1 MPKGRL
7 DYRRGDIYWV
17 TMDPTVGAEVQKTR
31 SCLILQNNVMNQY
44 GDVTIILPFRPGSKQ
59 APYAVNVKA
68 SPENGHN
75 ARSLFGCRSN
85 TRRQLSATTQF
96 SWNVGNTVLATNPAS
111 FKYCLGVQLTIAHKA
126 YAT

>member
-7 DYRRGDIYWV
+7 EYRRGDIYWV

-31 SCLILQNNVMNQY
+31 SCLVLQNDLMNQY

-68 SPENGHN
+68 SPVNGLG
-75 ARSLFGCRSN
+75 RDRFLD
-85 TRRQLSATTQF
+85 
-96 SWNVGNTVLATNPAS
+96 VGQIRAVSYQRLRNLAGTLEAQYWQQIQQALNIVLG
-111 FKYCLGVQLTIAHKA
+111 FD
-126 YAT
+126 

>member
-7 DYRRGDIYWV
+7 EYRRGDIYWV

-31 SCLILQNNVMNQY
+31 SCLVLQNNLMNQY

-68 SPENGHN
+68 SPVNGLD
-75 ARSLFGCRSN
+75 RDRFLD
-85 TRRQLSATTQF
+85 
-96 SWNVGNTVLATNPAS
+96 VGQIRAVSYQRLRNLAGTLEAQYWQQIQQALNIVLG
-111 FKYCLGVQLTIAHKA
+111 FD
-126 YAT
+126 

>member
-31 SCLILQNNVMNQY
+31 SCLILQNDLMNQY
-44 GDVTIILPFRPGSKQ
+44 GDVTIVLPFRPGSKQ

-68 SPENGHN
+68 SPENGLD
-75 ARSLFGCRSN
+75 RDRYLD
-85 TRRQLSATTQF
+85 
-96 SWNVGNTVLATNPAS
+96 VGQIRAVSYQRLRNLAGTLETHYWQQIQQALNIVLGFN
-111 FKYCLGVQLTIAHKA
+111 
-126 YAT
+126 

>member
-31 SCLILQNNVMNQY
+31 SCLILQNDLMNQY
-44 GDVTIILPFRPGSKQ
+44 GDVTIVLPFRPGSKQ

-68 SPENGHN
+68 SPENGLD
-75 ARSLFGCRSN
+75 RDRYLD
-85 TRRQLSATTQF
+85 
-96 SWNVGNTVLATNPAS
+96 VGQIRAVSYQRLRNLAGTLEIEYWQQIQQALNIVLGFN
-111 FKYCLGVQLTIAHKA
+111 
-126 YAT
+126 